1 MAGALSERLMAS
13 RRIEV
18 RAILE
23 RYGRMSE
30 PAANLGAVLPATAAP
45 FSPRMNLTRFKAPD
59 TVLII
64 FSIIV
69 LAAVATWIVPPGAFE
84 KEIMLVE
91 GVGEREVVVPGSFS
105 YLERPEVGVVDR
117 LVGIVT
123 VILLAPIRGI
133 SDPDAIPIIAFVL
146 LVGGAFAVL
155 QATGAVDAG
164 LRRLVGFAEGSE
176 ALRILLIPLFMA
188 LFSLGGATF
197 GMAEEVIPFVLIFV
211 PLALALGY
219 DSITG
224 VAIPFVGSQAGF
236 AAAFLNPFTVGVAQG
251 IAEVPL
257 FSGLGF
263 RVALW
268 VVVTSIAIAVVMW
281 HASRVRQ
288 KPERSPTFE
297 LDERLRAAGTGVH
310 PEGPAPPLTGRQST
324 VLLVFVLGI
333 VMLVWGVLQQ
343 GWYIFE
349 IAALFVGLGIAMG
362 IVGGLGANAIAKAFQ
377 EGARD
382 LVVTALIIGLAR
394 GILIVLQ
401 DAQVIDTVLFAMSSV
416 VQDAGPVVS
425 SHLMFLS
432 QTVLNFFIPSGSG
445 QAALTMPL
453 MAPLADLVGVTRQT
467 AVLAF
472 QMGDG
477 FTNLIIPT
485 SAVLMGALSLAKV
498 PWLTWAR
505 WMLPYQILLFVV
517 GLIALAIAVT
527 TGYGVVEAIPI
538 P

>member
-1 MAGALSERLMAS
+1 MKLS
-13 RRIEV
+13 
-18 RAILE
+18 
-23 RYGRMSE
+23 
-30 PAANLGAVLPATAAP
+30 
-45 FSPRMNLTRFKAPD
+45 RFKAPD

-69 LAAVATWIVPPGAFE
+69 IAAISTWFIPPGAFE
-84 KEIMLVE
+84 KQIMLVE
-91 GVGEREVVVPGSFS
+91 GVGEREVVVPGSFR
-105 YLERPEVGVVDR
+105 YLQRPDTGLIDR
-117 LVGIVT
+117 ALGTLAAV
-123 VILLAPIRGI
+123 LLAPIRGI

-155 QATGAVDAG
+155 QATGAITAG
-164 LRRLVGFAEGSE
+164 LRRLVSMAEASS
-176 ALRILLIPLFMA
+176 AFRMFLIPLFMV

-197 GMAEEVIPFVLIFV
+197 GMAEEIIPFVLIFV

-224 VAIPFVGSQAGF
+224 VAIPFVGSQVGF

-257 FSGLGF
+257 FSGIGF
-263 RVALW
+263 RIALW
-268 VVVTSIAIAVVMW
+268 AGVTALAIAVVMW
-281 HASRVRQ
+281 HAHRVRRD
-288 KPERSPTFE
+288 PRRSPTFE
-297 LDERLRAAGTGVH
+297 IDEELRASGTSLHSPDTPERLSSRHLA
-310 PEGPAPPLTGRQST
+310 
-324 VLLVFVLGI
+324 VLLVFAVGI
-333 VMLVWGVLQQ
+333 VMLVWGVLER

-362 IVGGLGANAIAKAFQ
+362 VVGGLSANGIARAFQ

-382 LVVTALIIGLAR
+382 LVVTALIIGMAR
-394 GILIVLQ
+394 GVLVVLR
-401 DAQVIDTVLFAMSSV
+401 DAQVIDTILFGLSSLV
-416 VQDAGPVVS
+416 ADAGPVVS
-425 SHLMFLS
+425 SHLMFAS
-432 QTVLNFFIPSGSG
+432 QTVLNFFVPSGSG

-453 MAPLADLVGVTRQT
+453 MAPLSDLVGVSRQT

-485 SAVLMGALSLAKV
+485 SAILMGALSLAKV
-498 PWLTWAR
+498 PWATWAR
-505 WMLPYQILLFVV
+505 WMFPFQLLLFVV
-517 GLIALAIAVT
+517 GLIVLAIAVV
-527 TGYGVVEAIPI
+527 TGYGFVEAVPS